1 MLVSSFK
8 DVEQSPVKTTEEGL
22 GPLVLV
28 PTVLPSFSVGRAV
41 AQW

>member
-22 GPLVLV
+22 GPLVL
-28 PTVLPSFSVGRAV
+28 LPNLLQSSCVGSSV